1 MKKIY
6 TLALGLCLSTFAFS
20 QQQPEFG
27 FILKVGNQA
36 IPSIRYENDSYYTI
50 SSINTTK
57 FNAGEVYALGIW
69 QSFPLNSHFRLSG
82 ELLGRF
88 TSFTNRKKV
97 ETFYS
102 DGTFRIQE
110 TEKDNAFSVSLP
122 IKLHYSFRK
131 EGRTSIALGVGVS
144 QTFLRTV
151 SVLQRAESEPF
162 PEPKKIQN
170 FTYTDRDA
178 GSIQLSFSTGFY
190 YRLDATT
197 ALGIEYT
204 FERANKAYNTNT
216 FLQPTQLLN
225 IKVAP
230 STERLIPNMNSFSVS
245 LRHNILD

>member
-6 TLALGLCLSTFAFS
+6 TLALCLSLSTLAFS
-20 QQQPEFG
+20 QQKPEFG
-27 FILKVGNQA
+27 FIVKVGNHA

-50 SSINTTK
+50 SSINTTS
-57 FNAGEVYALGIW
+57 FNAGEVYAIGIW
-69 QSFPLNSHFRLSG
+69 QSFPLNTHFRLSG
-82 ELLGRF
+82 ELLGRV
-88 TSFTNRKKV
+88 TSFTSRKKV

-102 DGTFRIQE
+102 EGTFRIQE

-122 IKLHYSFRK
+122 IKLHYAFRK
-131 EGRTSIALGVGVS
+131 ASRTSIALGVGVS
-144 QTFLRTV
+144 QTFLRNV
-151 SVLQRAESEPF
+151 SVQQRTETDPF
-162 PEPKKIQN
+162 PELIKNQN
-170 FTYTDRDA
+170 FSYTNKDA

-197 ALGIEYT
+197 TLGLEYA
-204 FERANKAYNTNT
+204 FERANKAYNTTT
-216 FLQPTQLLN
+216 FLQSTQLSN